1 MRKQY
6 LMRLVAPLAI
16 CFLTPFTVAA
26 QQDKSVLKMPSIIHK
41 VNNVSERLE
50 MTVNTSRIL
59 TLEQKI
65 SQSQVNNPELLDITP
80 LSPTQIQISAKA
92 TGVTQINLWGADKKV
107 FTINV
112 IVFGDARELQL
123 VLQGAFPDAALK
135 VTPVANA
142 VMISGLVEKAEQ
154 VELITKIAEE
164 YYPKIINNMSVG
176 GAQQVLLH
184 VKIMEVSRT
193 KLRQFGFDWGKITG
207 QNVVMSGPGSLL
219 TDYAQSDWITPPGD
233 LIRTTTP
240 STFAFSV
247 VNGGN
252 AFYGVLDALRQ
263 DNLLKIMSEPTL
275 VAINGQ
281 PASFIS
287 GGEFPVPVPQSLGT
301 LSIEFKNYGA
311 DVKFV
316 PIVLGNGK
324 IRLEVSPKLSELDY
338 STGTT
343 IAGTTVPGIKTRSVN
358 TIVELMAGQTFAIA
372 GIVQRRVEA
381 SNAGLPWISE
391 VPYIG
396 AAFRKVKENVNEVE
410 LIILV
415 TPEFVEPMDAS
426 EVPQCG
432 PGTRTASPSDWELF
446 AKGHLEV
453 PNCCPAPGG
462 PRGGNCMDAAPQ
474 ADRMEMPPEGMIIEP
489 TERIPAPAPNDFTGR
504 PIGQSRERIAAAAG
518 GRGPYNRHA
527 RSKPNSS
534 RQAASAVSEN
544 GPPGIIGPVGY
555 DALK

>member
-16 CFLTPFTVAA
+16 CFLAPFTAAA
-26 QQDKSVLKMPSIIHK
+26 QQDQSVLQMPSIVHK
-41 VNNVSERLE
+41 ISNASERVE
-50 MTVNTSRIL
+50 MTINTSRIL
-59 TLEQKI
+59 TLDQKI

-92 TGVTQINLWGADKKV
+92 TGVTQINLWGADKKI

-123 VLQGAFPDAALK
+123 VLQTTFPGAALK

-154 VELITKIAEE
+154 VERITTIAEQ
-164 YYPKIINNMSVG
+164 YYPKVINNMTVG
-176 GAQQVLLH
+176 GAQQVMLH

-193 KLRQFGFDWGKITG
+193 KLRQLGFDWGKITG
-207 QNVVMSGPGSLL
+207 SNIVSSGPSSLL
-219 TDYAQSDWITPPGD
+219 TDYAQSDWMTPPGA
-233 LIRTTTP
+233 LVRTTTP

-252 AFYGVLDALRQ
+252 AFYGVLDALRT
-263 DNLLKIMSEPTL
+263 DNLLKIMSEPIL

-281 PASFIS
+281 PASFLS

-301 LSIEFKNYGA
+301 LSIEFKKYGA

-343 IAGTTVPGIKTRSVN
+343 VAGTLVPGIKTRSVN
-358 TIVELMAGQTFAIA
+358 TIVELMAGQTFAVA

-381 SNAGLPWISE
+381 VNAGLPWVSE

-410 LIILV
+410 LVILV

-426 EVPQCG
+426 EVPKCG
-432 PGTRTASPSDWELF
+432 PGTMTTSPSDWELF
-446 AKGHLEV
+446 MKGHLEV
-453 PNCCPAPGG
+453 PNCCPAPCG
-462 PRGGNCMDAAPQ
+462 PRGGDCTNAEPSGDC
-474 ADRMEMPPEGMIIEP
+474 RETPPEGMILGP
-489 TERIPAPAPNDFTGR
+489 TEQIPAPAPNDFTGR
-504 PIGQSRERIAAAAG
+504 PTGPGRERVAAAPG
-518 GRGPYNRHA
+518 GRAPYNRHA

-534 RQAASAVSEN
+534 QPAAVSDN